1 MPEMPAAVPMGE
13 SWNSGAAGERTR
25 SVTIVSRDVTLIA
38 FIMYGKQ
45 KDGDHGA
52 PDQSTDPGFITFFSK
67 LPPKS
72 PETGTLRLF
81 HRTGSDEFYSVYGPD
96 ALFVAQHTFHTNSVI
111 KYLGAGGRAAG
122 LPTVSLKVT
131 VAQILLREALTVK
144 QLRVEIWVPE
154 PGQGKKC
161 TKFRLDK
168 EASPGNLQEV
178 EDLLFVDSDLLSAPI
193 VMAIKLAS
201 APASSGAKLRTVG
214 VAFADTSVRQL
225 GVADFVDNDLFSNT
239 ELKAPSQSLVIQ
251 LSVKEAI
258 VPTGTTSGT
267 TDRDIDLN
275 KLKAVLDRCGV
286 VISERKPSEF
296 TAKNVADDIP
306 RLLQPSAVINA
317 STADATMTIP
327 ELSLP
332 TAPAALSALISYL
345 SLLSDPSNHGAYTL
359 RTHDLSQYMKLDAS
373 ALRALNLTEAPGNAA
388 TTTRN
393 TTLLGLLNKCKTAQG
408 TRLLGTWLKQPLVNL
423 HEIRKLNIFG
433 IPALMFNVT
442 PGKRQDLVE
451 TFFEDTNTR
460 RTLQDDY
467 MKVMPDMHRL
477 SKRFQKSVA
486 SLEDVVRVYQVV
498 IKLPGLIEALEGVQ
512 TEKEWHAAL
521 VEDVYLK
528 SLKEYQGSLEKY
540 GEMVEQTLDLEELD
554 NHNYVIKPDYDPK
567 LQDLAEKLAKTRD
580 GLDKEH
586 REVGKD
592 LGLELDKKLHLEN
605 NQVYG
610 YCFRLTKSDSK
621 ALTKKY
627 IEIGTNKSG
636 VFFTTKKLKEL
647 AEDFKEYSQSYTRTQ
662 SVLVKEV
669 VSIAS
674 TYTPVLEALDNI
686 IAHLDVILSTR
697 IRTLH
702 RRLCS
707 GNLILL
713 ESRHPCLEV
722 QDDISFIPND
732 VEMVKGESEFHII
745 TGPNMGGKSTY
756 IRQVGVIALM
766 AQIGCY
772 VPCTEAQVPIFDSIL
787 CRVGAGDSQL
797 KGVSTFM
804 AEMLETATILRSATK
819 DSLIIIDEL
828 GRGTSTYDGF
838 GLAWAIS
845 EHIASEI
852 RAFCLFA
859 THFHELTALDQQI
872 SHVKNLHVV
881 AHVTSAGEKSQD
893 QDITLLYKVE
903 PGISD
908 QSFGIHVAKLANFP
922 ENVIK
927 LAKRKADE
935 LEDFGTDIA
944 GPEEEAIPADVT
956 EEGLQIMEDFLRTWS
971 SLPSGDDGEDVVMGD
986 VDQDPDAQLQELRQ
1000 CMEEFRPRIEKNRWL
1015 QSVLSSL

>member
-1 MPEMPAAVPMGE
+1 MA
-13 SWNSGAAGERTR
+13 
-25 SVTIVSRDVTLIA
+25 L
-38 FIMYGKQ
+38 MYGKE
-45 KDGDHGA
+45 KDGDHNVA
-52 PDQSTDPGFITFFSK
+52 DQTTDPGFVTFFSK

-81 HRTGSDEFYSVYGPD
+81 HRTGTDEFYSVYGPD

-122 LPTVSLKVT
+122 LPTVALKVS

-154 PGQGKKC
+154 QGQGKKC
-161 TKFRLDK
+161 TNGTQ
-168 EASPGNLQEV
+168 ASPGNLQEV

-201 APASSGAKLRTVG
+201 APAGSGAKLRTVG

-239 ELKAPSQSLVIQ
+239 ESLVIQ

-306 RLLQPSAVINA
+306 RLLQPTAATDV

-345 SLLSDPSNHGAYTL
+345 SLLSDPSNHGAYIL

-373 ALRALNLTEAPGNAA
+373 ALRALNLTESPGNAQG

-423 HEIRKLNIFG
+423 HEIK
-433 IPALMFNVT
+433 
-442 PGKRQDLVE
+442 KRQDLVE

-460 RTLQDDY
+460 RTLQEDY
-467 MKVMPDMHRL
+467 MKLMPDMHRL

-498 IKLPGLIEALEGVQ
+498 IKLPGLIEALEGIQ
-512 TEKEWHAAL
+512 TEKERHTVL
-521 VEDVYLK
+521 VEEVYLK
-528 SLKEYQGSLEKY
+528 PLKEHSGSLEKY

-567 LQDLAEKLAKTRD
+567 LQVLAEKLTKIRD
-580 GLDKEH
+580 GLDREH

-605 NQVYG
+605 SQ
-610 YCFRLTKSDSK
+610 DSK

-627 IEIGTNKSG
+627 IELGTIKSG

-647 AEDFKEYSQSYTRTQ
+647 AEDFKEHSQSYTRTQ
-662 SVLVKEV
+662 VGLVREV
-669 VSIAS
+669 VNIAS
-674 TYTPVLEALDNI
+674 TYTPVLEALDNV
-686 IAHLDVILSTR
+686 IAHLDVILSLAHVSAHSTDAYVKPKIIEKGLSTR
-697 IRTLH
+697 
-702 RRLCS
+702 
-707 GNLILL
+707 NLILL

-722 QDDISFIPND
+722 QDDVSFIPND
-732 VEMVKGESEFHII
+732 VEMIKGKSELHII

-756 IRQVGVIALM
+756 IRQVGVIVLM

-881 AHVTSAGEKSQD
+881 AHVTSTGEKSQD
-893 QDITLLYKVE
+893 HDITLLYKVE
-903 PGISD
+903 PGAGISD

-935 LEDFGTDIA
+935 LEDFSTGKRIRIHPSHSFLSCILI
-944 GPEEEAIPADVT
+944 GPEEEAMPSEIT

-971 SLPSGDDGEDVVMGD
+971 SHPSVNHGEDVVMAD
-986 VDQDPDAQLQELRQ
+986 VDQDADVELQDLRK
-1000 CMEEFRPRIEKNRWL
+1000 CLESFRPRIEKNRWL
-1015 QSVLSSL
+1015 QSVLLSL

>member
-1 MPEMPAAVPMGE
+1 MA
-13 SWNSGAAGERTR
+13 
-25 SVTIVSRDVTLIA
+25 L
-38 FIMYGKQ
+38 MYGKE
-45 KDGDHGA
+45 KDA
-52 PDQSTDPGFITFFSK
+52 DQDATDQVTDPGFISFFSK

-81 HRTGSDEFYSVYGPD
+81 HRTGSGTDEYYAVYGPD

-111 KYLGAGGRAAG
+111 KYLGSRAGG
-122 LPTVSLKVT
+122 LPSVILRTN
-131 VAQILLREALTVK
+131 VAQMLLREALTVK

-161 TKFRLDK
+161 SKFRLDK

-178 EDLLFVDSDLLSAPI
+178 EDLLFADSDLVSAPI

-201 APASSGAKLRTVG
+201 APASSGAKLKTVG

-239 ELKAPSQSLVIQ
+239 ELSRHENELIAFLTQSLVIQ

-258 VPTGTTSGT
+258 VPTGTMSGT

-296 TAKNVADDIP
+296 TAKNIADDVP
-306 RLLQPSAVINA
+306 RLLQPSAAVNA
-317 STADATMTIP
+317 SSADATMTIP

-332 TAPAALSALISYL
+332 TAPSALSALVSYL
-345 SLLSDPSNHGAYTL
+345 SLLTDPSNHGAYTL
-359 RTHDLSQYMKLDAS
+359 YTHDLSQYMKLDAS
-373 ALRALNLTEAPGNAA
+373 ALRALNLTEAPGNAG

-393 TTLLGLLNKCKTAQG
+393 TTLLGLLNKCK
-408 TRLLGTWLKQPLVNL
+408 
-423 HEIRKLNIFG
+423 
-433 IPALMFNVT
+433 
-442 PGKRQDLVE
+442 RQDLVE
-451 TFFEDTNTR
+451 IFFEDTNTR

-498 IKLPGLIEALEGVQ
+498 IKLPGMIEALEGVSSENDEHI
-512 TEKEWHAAL
+512 TL
-521 VEDVYLK
+521 IEDTYLK
-528 SLKEYQGSLEKY
+528 QLKEYNESLGKY

-567 LQDLAEKLAKTRD
+567 LQELAAKLTKTRD

-586 REVGKD
+586 REVGND
-592 LGLELDKKLHLEN
+592 LSLELDKKLHLEN

-610 YCFRLTKSDSK
+610 YCFRLTKNDAK
-621 ALTKKY
+621 AIGKNKKY
-627 IEIGTNKSG
+627 IELGTNKSG

-647 AEDFKEYSQSYTRTQ
+647 AEDFTEFSQSYTRTQ
-662 SVLVKEV
+662 SGLVKEV
-669 VSIAS
+669 VNIACK
-674 TYTPVLEALDNI
+674 TFLAIDC
-686 IAHLDVILSTR
+686 ILSDTSFSLAHVSAHSTDVYVKPKV
-697 IRTLH
+697 IEKG
-702 RRLCS
+702 S
-707 GNLILL
+707 GNLVLI

-722 QDDISFIPND
+722 QDDVSFIAND
-732 VEMVKGESEFHII
+732 VEMIKDKSELQII

-828 GRGTSTYDGF
+828 GRVSEHGQTGTSTYDGF

-845 EHIASEI
+845 EHIACEI

-859 THFHELTALDQQI
+859 THFHELTALDQQVL
-872 SHVKNLHVV
+872 HVKNLHVV
-881 AHVTSAGEKSQD
+881 AHVTSTGKKTQD
-893 QDITLLYKVE
+893 RDITLLYKVE

-908 QSFGIHVAKLANFP
+908 QSFGIHVAELANFP
-922 ENVIK
+922 ENVVK

-935 LEDFGTDIA
+935 LEDFGIDVKDS
-944 GPEEEAIPADVT
+944 EEAIPAEAV

-971 SLPSGDDGEDVVMGD
+971 TQPSSNDGEDIVMTDGD
-986 VDQDPDAQLQELRQ
+986 GDADSQLKELRK
-1000 CMEEFRPRIEKNRWL
+1000 CIEEFRPLIEKNLWL

>member
-1 MPEMPAAVPMGE
+1 M
-13 SWNSGAAGERTR
+13 
-25 SVTIVSRDVTLIA
+25 TL
-38 FIMYGKQ
+38 MYGRE
-45 KDGDHGA
+45 KDGDHNA
-52 PDQSTDPGFITFFSK
+52 ADQTTDPGFIAFFSK
-67 LPPKS
+67 LPHKS
-72 PETGTLRLF
+72 PDTGTLRLF
-81 HRTGSDEFYSVYGPD
+81 HRTGGDEFYSVYGPD

-131 VAQILLREALTVK
+131 VAQMLLREALTVK

-154 PGQGKKC
+154 PGQ
-161 TKFRLDK
+161 
-168 EASPGNLQEV
+168 GNLQEV

-201 APASSGAKLRTVG
+201 APAGSGAKLRTVG

-239 ELKAPSQSLVIQ
+239 ESLVIQ

-296 TAKNVADDIP
+296 TAKNIADDMP
-306 RLLQPSAVINA
+306 RLLQPSAATNA
-317 STADATMTIP
+317 STADATMTI
-327 ELSLP
+327 
-332 TAPAALSALISYL
+332 
-345 SLLSDPSNHGAYTL
+345 
-359 RTHDLSQYMKLDAS
+359 R
-373 ALRALNLTEAPGNAA
+373 
-388 TTTRN
+388 
-393 TTLLGLLNKCKTAQG
+393 
-408 TRLLGTWLKQPLVNL
+408 
-423 HEIRKLNIFG
+423 
-433 IPALMFNVT
+433 
-442 PGKRQDLVE
+442 
-451 TFFEDTNTR
+451 
-460 RTLQDDY
+460 
-467 MKVMPDMHRL
+467 
-477 SKRFQKSVA
+477 
-486 SLEDVVRVYQVV
+486 
-498 IKLPGLIEALEGVQ
+498 LIEALEGVQ
-512 TEKEWHAAL
+512 TEKEGHTVL
-521 VEDVYLK
+521 VEEVYLK
-528 SLKEYQGSLEKY
+528 PLKEHGGSLEKY

-567 LQDLAEKLAKTRD
+567 LQDLAEKLTKTRD
-580 GLDKEH
+580 GLDREH

-605 NQVYG
+605 NQ
-610 YCFRLTKSDSK
+610 DSK

-627 IEIGTNKSG
+627 IELGTNKSG

-662 SVLVKEV
+662 VGLVREV
-669 VSIAS
+669 VNIAS

-686 IAHLDVILSTR
+686 IAHLDVILSLAHVSAHSTDAYVKPKV
-697 IRTLH
+697 IEKGLSPNVLNKPTLINSSTG
-702 RRLCS
+702 S

-722 QDDISFIPND
+722 QDDVSFIPND
-732 VEMVKGESEFHII
+732 VEMIKA
-745 TGPNMGGKSTY
+745 GPNMGGKSTY

-881 AHVTSAGEKSQD
+881 AHVTSTGEKSQD
-893 QDITLLYKVE
+893 RDITLLYKVE

-935 LEDFGTDIA
+935 LEDFGT
-944 GPEEEAIPADVT
+944 GPEEEVMPTEVT

-971 SLPSGDDGEDVVMGD
+971 SQPSVNDDEDVVMTD
-986 VDQDPDAQLQELRQ
+986 VDQDADVQLQDLRK
-1000 CMEEFRPRIEKNRWL
+1000 CLEEFRPRIEKNPWL